1 MNEDKG
7 RHKAK
12 RQMPDSSGRVSAAH
26 GEAVRDLTS
35 DEACGPLLEHPGT
48 GSAKQMAGTGGLLEA
63 ALTRQNLHAAWKRVR
78 ANKGAAG
85 VDGLDIEQTA
95 QVIRTSWSDIRQAL
109 LAGTYRPKP
118 VRKVMIPK
126 PDGSQRELGIPT
138 VLDRLIQQALL
149 QVLQPLIDPTFSEHS
164 HGFRPGRRAHDA
176 VKAARAYVQAG
187 KRVVVDVDLAKF
199 FDRVNHDILID
210 RLKRRIDDAGV
221 IRLVRAYLNAGIMD
235 GGVVVDRHLGTPQ
248 GGPLSPLLANVLLDE
263 VDKALEARGY
273 SFARYADDCNV
284 YVGSQKAGER
294 VMMYLR
300 KLYTGLKLQ
309 INEAKSAVG
318 SAFGRKFLGYELW
331 VAKGREVKCA
341 VAYKA
346 LDNFKARI
354 RQLTRRSGGRSLG
367 QVVEKLRPY
376 LLGWKA
382 YFGMAQT
389 PKVWRRLDEWLRHRM
404 RAIQLRHWR
413 RSKTI
418 YRELKAMGASEDVAN
433 QVAGNCH
440 RWWRNSNGVIKTV
453 LTIAYFDGLGLPR
466 LS

>member
-1 MNEDKG
+1 MS
-7 RHKAK
+7 KAM
-12 RQMPDSSGRVSAAH
+12 RQMPDSSGRVSVAH

-48 GSAKQMAGTGGLLEA
+48 GSAKRMAGTGGLLEA
-63 ALTRQNLHAAWKRVR
+63 ALTRQNLHAAWKRVK

-85 VDGLDIEQTA
+85 VDGLDIEQTS
-95 QVIRTSWSDIRQAL
+95 QVISTSWTDIRQAL
-109 LAGTYRPKP
+109 LAGTYRPRP

-176 VKAARAYVQAG
+176 VKAARGYVQSG

-210 RLKRRIDDAGV
+210 RLRKRIDDAGV
-221 IRLVRAYLNAGIMD
+221 IRLIRAYLNAGIMD

-263 VDKALEARGY
+263 VDKALEVRGY

-294 VMMYLR
+294 VMVYLR

-309 INEAKSAVG
+309 INEVKSAVT

-404 RAIQLRHWR
+404 RAIQLRHWK

>member
-1 MNEDKG
+1 M
-7 RHKAK
+7 
-12 RQMPDSSGRVSAAH
+12 RQMPVQAGRAGRRF
-26 GEAVRDLTS
+26 GEAGPETAS
-35 DEACGPLLEHPGT
+35 DETGGTLHEHPDT
-48 GSAKQMAGTGGLLEA
+48 GSAKQTAGTGGLLEV
-63 ALTRQNLHAAWKRVR
+63 ALTRQNLQTAWKRVK

-85 VDGLDIEQTA
+85 VDGLDIGQTA
-95 QVIRTSWSDIRQAL
+95 DLLRTRWPDIRQAL
-109 LAGTYRPKP
+109 LAGSYRPSP
-118 VRKVMIPK
+118 VRKVLIPK

-138 VLDRLIQQALL
+138 VLDRLIQQSLL
-149 QVLQPLIDPTFSEHS
+149 QVLQPKIDPTFSKHS

-176 VKAARAYVQAG
+176 VKAARGYVQSG

-221 IRLVRAYLNAGIMD
+221 IRLIRAYLNAGIMD
-235 GGVVVDRHLGTPQ
+235 GAVVVERQMGTPQ
-248 GGPLSPLLANVLLDE
+248 GGPLSPLLANVLLDV

-284 YVGSQKAGER
+284 YVGSMKAGER
-294 VMMYLR
+294 VMAYLR
-300 KLYTGLKLQ
+300 TLYAGLKLQ
-309 INEAKSAVG
+309 INEAKSAVA

-341 VAYKA
+341 VARKA
-346 LDNFKARI
+346 LDNFTARI
-354 RQLTRRSGGRSLG
+354 RQFTRRSGGRSME
-367 QVVEKLRPY
+367 QVVEKLRSY

-382 YFGMAQT
+382 YFGLAQT
-389 PKVWRRLDEWLRHRM
+389 PKVWRELDEWLRHRV
-404 RAIQLRHWR
+404 RAFQLKHWK

-418 YRELKAMGASEDVAN
+418 YRELKALGVSEDVAK

-440 RWWRNSNGVIKTV
+440 RWWRNSGLLLNRVM
-453 LTIAYFDGLGLPR
+453 TIAYFDRLGLPR